1 MRQRTGILVAV
12 MALVGGA
19 VAQMRPLTIT
29 TSSLPN
35 GVAGSA
41 YDTRFVAEGGRL
53 PYAWKIVEG
62 DLPPGMEL
70 DARSGALQGI
80 PTSAGEFHFS
90 VALEDASQ
98 PRNAVQRKYTL
109 VITAALTIQWERP
122 PQVTGEKIRGSLVV
136 ANQTGRP
143 FEQTVIVLAVNQDGK
158 AFALGYQHFTLNPRA
173 TSPPIPF
180 ESSLPYG
187 TYVVH
192 ADAVAE
198 VPAVNTIH
206 RARLQTEPM
215 VVQRPF
221 QTTRP

>member
-1 MRQRTGILVAV
+1 MRAGILVV
-12 MALVGGA
+12 VIALVGGA
-19 VAQMRPLTIT
+19 VAQTRPLTIT

-41 YDTRFVAEGGRL
+41 YDARFVAEGGRL

-62 DLPPGMEL
+62 DLPPGVEL

-90 VALEDASQ
+90 VALEDASE
-98 PRNAVQRKYTL
+98 PRIAVQRKYTL

-122 PQVTGEKIRGSLVV
+122 PQVHGEKISGSLLVV
-136 ANQTGRP
+136 NQTGRT

-173 TSPPIPF
+173 TSPLIPF

-187 TYVVH
+187 TYIVH

-198 VPAVNTIH
+198 VSAINTIY